1 MRFSGLG
8 RSKSGLAQNHATDD
22 SPRLLLYTVVYSM
35 RLVAESRT
43 DWDVACRRA
52 RAYCASDGRRRVPRT
67 FWCSNDPR
75 ADAVAPCRAMGRYLI
90 QMGVWCASAT
100 DVQPRERK
108 TGCAWRDDGES
119 SDASTRQRFRAP
131 LDKGSVN
138 GRPLSDPQQTDS
150 HKTIE
155 CVRRRPQ
162 ARACRPPRLNAAS
175 IGSPKSSAVSTC
187 CSQMPRLAS
196 GGLVPGERRFL
207 TS

>member
-8 RSKSGLAQNHATDD
+8 RSKSGLAQNHANDD

-52 RAYCASDGRRRVPRT
+52 LAYCASDERRRVPRT
-67 FWCSNDPR
+67 FWGSNEPR
-75 ADAVAPCRAMGRYLI
+75 ADAVAPCRAIGLYLI

-108 TGCAWRDDGES
+108 TGCAGRDNRES

-131 LDKGSVN
+131 FDKGSVN
-138 GRPLSDPQQTDS
+138 GCPLFLAAMALESDQSDGMDAPLHNGIKRAKVVVSASHFEEERP
-150 HKTIE
+150 
-155 CVRRRPQ
+155 R
-162 ARACRPPRLNAAS
+162 
-175 IGSPKSSAVSTC
+175 
-187 CSQMPRLAS
+187 
-196 GGLVPGERRFL
+196 
-207 TS
+207 